1 MTEYSFFE
9 RLSKI
14 FDVIFSSPFFVS
26 LLIVLFLTII
36 ILVINSKVVNKKPKM
51 IASILYVLI
60 AVLVIIRYGKYML
73 SINDSLVEK
82 VFSAMYFPN
91 LITYLCIL
99 LISVF
104 VIIMS
109 FMKKNNNIVTKCG
122 NIFSFGLLW
131 FMFVLILDVVRTN
144 NIDVYD
150 VKSIYSNESMSL
162 HFNVY
167 STQIGATDENI
178 AGGQASTYIFIVW
191 MGILLMNYIVKKITS
206 FIEKK
211 NKPNDVINNTD
222 DESFDDVK
230 SISDEEFNNGFVS
243 INNTKRNE
251 EVNDILKH

>member
-150 VKSIYSNESMSL
+150 VKSIYSNESML
-162 HFNVY
+162 
-167 STQIGATDENI
+167 ILL
-178 AGGQASTYIFIVW
+178 QASTYIFIVW

>member
-26 LLIVLFLTII
+26 LIIVLFLTII

-131 FMFVLILDVVRTN
+131 FMFVLILDVARTN

-150 VKSIYSNESMSL
+150 VKSIYSNESML
-162 HFNVY
+162 
-167 STQIGATDENI
+167 ILL
-178 AGGQASTYIFIVW
+178 QASTYIFIVW